1 MQAVGLV
8 GQSSVPQL
16 LSAQSTPTVATTVHQ
31 HQAPGTAE
39 RAGFSGSSVSVRT
52 HTEKTEN
59 TLRKCRTNYQQGLPT
74 IQLFSQ
80 KEELNQYFSKM
91 NLNVSD

>member
-8 GQSSVPQL
+8 GQTE
-16 LSAQSTPTVATTVHQ
+16 LSAPASFSTEHFNCS
-31 HQAPGTAE
+31 GIAE
-39 RAGFSGSSVSVRT
+39 RAGFSGSSVSVGT

-74 IQLFSQ
+74 TQTFSQ
-80 KEELNQYFSKM
+80 KEEFNQFFSK
-91 NLNVSD
+91 